1 MSGGV
6 NDYENVCLSGN
17 IDKDITLFK
26 TIFSRDDVVR
36 IREVRIAGVWRC
48 CLIYIDGMVDSLQQ
62 GETVIEALVKYALPE
77 NTALNCDYISKNIL
91 YANEI
96 SETDKLTDMLRAI
109 LCGDTV
115 LIAQNNKSALTIDT
129 KGWKTRGINE
139 PDSERVLQGPR
150 EGFEESAMSNL
161 ALIRR
166 KLLTPDLCIEM
177 MRIGRRSDTPVFVC
191 YLGSLAD
198 PATVKKLK
206 HRLCKIDIDGILDS
220 NYIAENI
227 RDHRHSILKTTG
239 ATEKPDI
246 VAARLLEGRIALV
259 VEGTPVVLTVPYLFS
274 ENFQSDEDYYV
285 NFTLASLSRMLRWL
299 CFFIAVSVPGVF
311 LALITH
317 HFDLLPTNF
326 VISVSRLRTG
336 VPLNSTAE
344 CLALLGAFEI
354 LKESGLR
361 MPQNLGHALSV
372 VGGLVVG
379 QAAVEAGIISAPML
393 IAVSLSA
400 ISGLM
405 VPRLSG
411 AVIYLRL
418 INEIACAALGI
429 YGYLIVSTILVLY
442 VFNLSSFGVDYT
454 VSFSRPDSQHLKD
467 IFIRT
472 SWTKMLTRPMFNKNR
487 IRKGDEQ

>member
-1 MSGGV
+1 M
-6 NDYENVCLSGN
+6 
-17 IDKDITLFK
+17 
-26 TIFSRDDVVR
+26 
-36 IREVRIAGVWRC
+36 
-48 CLIYIDGMVDSLQQ
+48 
-62 GETVIEALVKYALPE
+62 
-77 NTALNCDYISKNIL
+77 
-91 YANEI
+91 
-96 SETDKLTDMLRAI
+96 
-109 LCGDTV
+109 
-115 LIAQNNKSALTIDT
+115 
-129 KGWKTRGINE
+129 
-139 PDSERVLQGPR
+139 
-150 EGFEESAMSNL
+150 
-161 ALIRR
+161 
-166 KLLTPDLCIEM
+166 
-177 MRIGRRSDTPVFVC
+177 
-191 YLGSLAD
+191 
-198 PATVKKLK
+198 
-206 HRLCKIDIDGILDS
+206 
-220 NYIAENI
+220 
-227 RDHRHSILKTTG
+227 
-239 ATEKPDI
+239 
-246 VAARLLEGRIALV
+246 
-259 VEGTPVVLTVPYLFS
+259 
-274 ENFQSDEDYYV
+274 
-285 NFTLASLSRMLRWL
+285 
-299 CFFIAVSVPGVF
+299 
-311 LALITH
+311 
-317 HFDLLPTNF
+317 
-326 VISVSRLRTG
+326 
-336 VPLNSTAE
+336 PLNSTAE

-418 INEIACAALGI
+418 INVIACAALGI